1 MIYFLKHN
9 QTNQNILHIRYEIR
23 IGNKL
28 TNPPNRIEKK
38 TTTKPNAFFPNSKW
52 FKIFLSS
59 LAKNILLTHFI
70 MNVWFIISSVPLPQ
84 TTNKE

>member
-59 LAKNILLTHFI
+59 LAKNILLTHFYYEC
-70 MNVWFIISSVPLPQ
+70 MVYYFICSPSPN
-84 TTNKE
+84 NK